1 VRDLVFIVL
10 VGLTSLAAW
19 LLGARRRRLSRA
31 GLGAAARATLETV
44 GLGVLFLAANLA
56 LAALAVVLARA
67 LTGRFVSIYVIDDLA
82 LVAVSFLQAVCFR
95 WWWDRG

>member
-1 VRDLVFIVL
+1 VRDLVFVVL

-19 LLGARRRRLSRA
+19 LLGARRRKLSRP

-44 GLGVLFLAANLA
+44 GLGVLFLAGNLA
-56 LAALAVVLARA
+56 LAVLAVVLARA
-67 LTGRFVSIYVIDDLA
+67 LTGRFVSIYAIDDLA